1 MANGGHLMSRQITV
15 YGVDECEDTQ
25 QTRQYLDDMRI
36 KYRYVNVENDEE
48 ALQWLLEQND
58 GKQKTPTVDL
68 GGLVLSVPSGGELEA
83 GLRRQGFLSRRI
95 DWPAGDGMNPDDS
108 QAPGSPAS

>member
-1 MANGGHLMSRQITV
+1 MSRQITV
-15 YGVDECEDTQ
+15 YGVDQCEDTQ
-25 QTRQYLDDMRI
+25 QTRQYLDGMRI
-36 KYRYVNVENDEE
+36 KYRYVNVDNDDE

-68 GGLVLSVPSGGELEA
+68 GGLVLSVPSDGELEA

-95 DWPAGDGMNPDDS
+95 DWPAGDGMNSDETG
-108 QAPGSPAS
+108 APGNTAS